1 MGFNMEIQMFSSGL
15 FVKIYNEIDRYL
27 RIIPIEAQ
35 TQKQNILDHFKISIK
50 SDLLLLKKAGD
61 NFLYQIKKDSK
72 KK

>member
-50 SDLLLLKKAGD
+50 SDLLLLRKAGD